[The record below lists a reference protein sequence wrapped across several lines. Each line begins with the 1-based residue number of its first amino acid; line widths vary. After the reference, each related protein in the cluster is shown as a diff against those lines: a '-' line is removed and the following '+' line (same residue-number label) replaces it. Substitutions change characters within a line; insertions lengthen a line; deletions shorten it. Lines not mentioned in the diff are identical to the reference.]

1 MKIRSKVMIL
11 LTLLFV
17 VLCGVAILFQ
27 ETIVMPSFT
36 QLEQSNARI
45 AMNRVRTSVGHDK
58 ETFAV
63 QIMDWGNW
71 AELHA
76 YVRGKFPE
84 FGLRNITPA
93 AMGAIQADAIWITNL
108 DGRVL
113 LTSDKFVPTDLTLD
127 GIVSRGGALRADL
140 PWRTNLGTHASASG
154 LVNTDKGLM
163 IVCSGPI
170 LDGSGSGASVGM
182 ILMGRLLT
190 PAMLHRIESQT
201 DTVIVPQAQPETSGV
216 DRLIETTGV
225 TQVFGTFRDIYGQPV
240 MTLRV
245 DVPREFTAYGR
256 RALQIASASIV
267 AAAVVVLVVM
277 LVLLNRLVLAPLTRV
292 TRHAVAIGKDPEL
305 SATLDFKTAD
315 EFGLLADEFDRMV
328 ARLASTR
335 KELVD
340 QSFEAGFAEMSK
352 GVLHNLGNALTPLGV
367 RLDAL
372 SRRLRESPAEDLCHA
387 AAELAGADGDAGRRA
402 QLLEFIDLG
411 AREMAIMV
419 NETSADLE
427 TMQRQASLMRAS
439 LSEQMR
445 VSRNKAAVLESVKL
459 PELVAQSLDIVPDV
473 SRRRLSIEADESLQ
487 KIGAV
492 RIARTVLRM
501 VLQNLIINAADAVRD
516 SGKDKGVFRVAAE
529 IVTEPDGQQLHL
541 RCEDDGVGI
550 PADQL
555 ERVFEKGFSTKSR
568 DTNHGIGLHWCA
580 NAVLALGGRI
590 WAASG
595 GPGCG
600 AELHLMLPIGAR
612 ESVAAVA

>member
-1 MKIRSKVMIL
+1 MIL

-36 QLEQSNARI
+36 QLERRNAQI
-45 AMNRVRTSVGHDK
+45 AMNRVRTSVEQDK

-71 AELHA
+71 SELHA
-76 YVRGKFPE
+76 FVRGKGQD
-84 FGLRNITPA
+84 FGLHNVTPA
-93 AMGAIQADAIWITNL
+93 AMSAIQADAIWITDL
-108 DGRVL
+108 EGKVL
-113 LTSDKFVPTDLTLD
+113 LSSDKFVHTGLPLD
-127 GIVSRGGALRADL
+127 GILTRGDVLRADL
-140 PWRTNLGTHASASG
+140 PWRRNLGTMAAASG

-163 IVCSGPI
+163 LVVSGPV
-170 LDGSGSGASVGM
+170 LDGSGTGPSVGM
-182 ILMGRLLT
+182 VLMGRLLT
-190 PAMLHRIESQT
+190 PAMLRRIESQT
-201 DTVIVPQAQPETSGV
+201 DTVVSQQAIIEDGNA
-216 DRLIETTGV
+216 DRIIETAGI
-225 TQVFGTFRDIYGQPV
+225 TQVFGSFRDIYGKPV

-245 DVPREFTAYGR
+245 DVPREFTAYGH

-292 TRHAVAIGKDPEL
+292 TRHAVAIGKDPDL
-305 SATLDFKTAD
+305 SARLDFKTSD
-315 EFGLLADEFDRMV
+315 EFGLLADEFDSMV
-328 ARLASTR
+328 ARLATTR
-335 KELVD
+335 KDLVD

-372 SRRLRESPAEDLCHA
+372 SRRLRESPAEDVRQA
-387 AAELAGADGDAGRRA
+387 AAELSGAENEPGRRA

-419 NETSADLE
+419 TETSADLE

-445 VSRNKAAVLESVKL
+445 VSRSRTTVLESVKL

-492 RIARTVLRM
+492 RVARTVLRM

-516 SGKDKGVFRVAAE
+516 AGKDTGVFRVAAE
-529 IVTEPDGQQLHL
+529 IVSEPDGQQLHL
-541 RCEDDGVGI
+541 RCEDNGVGI

-590 WAASG
+590 WAASE
-595 GPGCG
+595 GPGRG
-600 AELHLMLPIGAR
+600 AAMHLMLPIGAR
-612 ESVAAVA
+612 ESGAVA

>member
-11 LTLLFV
+11 LTLLFIA
-17 VLCGVAILFQ
+17 LCGVAILFQ

-36 QLEQSNARI
+36 QLERRNAQI
-45 AMNRVRTSVGHDK
+45 AMNRVRTSVAQDK

-71 AELHA
+71 SELHDF
-76 YVRGKFPE
+76 VRGKGTD
-84 FGLRNITPA
+84 FGLHNVTPA
-93 AMGAIQADAIWITNL
+93 AMSAIQADAIWIANL
-108 DGRVL
+108 DGKVL
-113 LTSDKFVPTDLTLD
+113 LSSDKFVHTGLPLD
-127 GIVSRGGALRADL
+127 GILTRGDELRADL
-140 PWRTNLGTHASASG
+140 PWRSNLGTMAAASG

-163 IVCSGPI
+163 LVVSGPI
-170 LDGSGSGASVGM
+170 LDGSGAGPSVGM
-182 ILMGRLLT
+182 VLMGRLLT
-190 PAMLHRIESQT
+190 PAMLHRIETQT
-201 DTVIVPQAQPETSGV
+201 DTVVSQQTNVEDGIA
-216 DRLIETTGV
+216 DRLLETAGV
-225 TQVFGTFRDIYGQPV
+225 TQVFGSFRDIYGKPV

-245 DVPREFTAYGR
+245 DVPREFTAYGHK
-256 RALQIASASIV
+256 ALQIASASIV

-292 TRHAVAIGKDPEL
+292 TRHAVAIGKDPDL
-305 SATLDFKTAD
+305 TARLDFKTAD
-315 EFGLLADEFDRMV
+315 EFGLLADEFDSMV
-328 ARLASTR
+328 ERLASTR
-335 KELVD
+335 KELID

-372 SRRLRESPAEDLCHA
+372 SRRLRESPAEDVRQA
-387 AAELAGADGDAGRRA
+387 AAELAGAGNEPERRA

-419 NETSADLE
+419 SETSADLE

-445 VSRNKAAVLESVKL
+445 VSRSRAAVLESVKL

-492 RIARTVLRM
+492 RVARTVLRM

-516 SGKDKGVFRVAAE
+516 AGKDTGVFRVAAE
-529 IVTEPDGQQLHL
+529 IVSEPDGQQLHL
-541 RCEDDGVGI
+541 RCEDNGVGI

-568 DTNHGIGLHWCA
+568 ETNHGIGLHWCA

-590 WAASG
+590 WAASE
-595 GPGCG
+595 GPGRG
-600 AELHLMLPIGAR
+600 AAMHLMLPIGAR
-612 ESVAAVA
+612 ESGAVA

>member
-17 VLCGVAILFQ
+17 ALCGVAVLFQ

-36 QLEQSNARI
+36 QLERRNAQI
-45 AMNRVRTSVGHDK
+45 AMNRVRTSVEHDQ

-76 YVRGKFPE
+76 FVRGKDAQ
-84 FGLRNITPA
+84 FGLHNVTPA
-93 AMGAIQADAIWITNL
+93 AMSVIQADAIWITNL
-108 DGRVL
+108 DGQVL
-113 LTSDKFVPTDLTLD
+113 LSSDKFVHTSLPLD
-127 GIVSRGGALRADL
+127 GILTRGDALREDL
-140 PWRTNLGTHASASG
+140 PWRRNLGTMAAASG
-154 LVNTDKGLM
+154 LVNTGKGLM
-163 IVCSGPI
+163 LVVSGPI
-170 LDGSGSGASVGM
+170 LDGSGSGPSVGM
-182 ILMGRLLT
+182 VLMGRLLT
-190 PAMLHRIESQT
+190 PAMLRRIESQT
-201 DTVIVPQAQPETSGV
+201 DTVVAQTSV
-216 DRLIETTGV
+216 ENSSADRLVESGGV
-225 TQVFGTFRDIYGQPV
+225 TQVFGTFRDLYGKPV

-245 DVPREFTAYGR
+245 DVPRDVTAFGH

-267 AAAVVVLVVM
+267 AAAVIVLIVM

-292 TRHAVAIGKDPEL
+292 TRHAVAIGKDPDL
-305 SATLDFKTAD
+305 SARLDFKSSD
-315 EFGLLADEFDRMV
+315 EFGLLADEFDSMV
-328 ARLASTR
+328 ERLATTR
-335 KELVD
+335 KELVE

-372 SRRLRESPAEDLCHA
+372 SRRLRESPAEDVRQA
-387 AAELAGADGDAGRRA
+387 AAELAGAENEPGRRA

-419 NETSADLE
+419 SETSADLE

-445 VSRNKAAVLESVKL
+445 VSRSRAAVLESVKL
-459 PELVAQSLDIVPDV
+459 PDLIAQSLDIVPDA

-492 RIARTVLRM
+492 RVARTVLRM

-516 SGKDKGVFRVAAE
+516 AGKDKGVFRVAAE

-550 PADQL
+550 AADQL

-590 WAASG
+590 WAASE
-595 GPGCG
+595 GPGRG

-612 ESVAAVA
+612 ETGAMA

>member
-27 ETIVMPSFT
+27 ELIVMPSF
-36 QLEQSNARI
+36 QKLEQRNAQI
-45 AMNRVRTSVGHDK
+45 AMNRVRTSVEHDQ

-63 QIMDWGNW
+63 QIMDWANW
-71 AELHA
+71 SELHEF
-76 YVRGKFPE
+76 VRGNFSD
-84 FGLRNITPA
+84 FGLRNVTPA
-93 AMGAIQADAIWITNL
+93 AMGVVQADAIWIANL
-108 DGRVL
+108 DGHVL
-113 LTSDKFVPTDLTLD
+113 LSSDQFVHTGLALE
-127 GIVSRGGALRADL
+127 GIVSRADALRSDL
-140 PWRTNLGTHASASG
+140 PWRGDLGSLHSASG

-163 IVCSGPI
+163 MVVSGPI
-170 LDGSGSGASVGM
+170 LDGSGSGPSVGM
-182 ILMGRLLT
+182 VLMGRLLT
-190 PAMLHRIESQT
+190 PAMIQRIEAQT
-201 DTVIVPQAQPETSGV
+201 DTVIVPQRHLEDGRADRLVETS
-216 DRLIETTGV
+216 GV
-225 TQVFGTFRDIYGQPV
+225 TQVFGSFRDIYGKPV
-240 MTLRV
+240 LTLRV

-256 RALQIASASIV
+256 RALQFASASIV
-267 AAAVVVLVVM
+267 AAAIVVLIVM

-305 SATLDFKTAD
+305 SDRLDFKSAD
-315 EFGLLADEFDRMV
+315 EFGLLADEFDGMV

-340 QSFEAGFAEMSK
+340 QSFQAGFAEMSK

-372 SRRLRESPAEDLCHA
+372 SRRLRESPADDVRQA
-387 AAELAGADGDAGRRA
+387 AAELASADCDAGRKA

-411 AREMAIMV
+411 AREMAVMLSD
-419 NETSADLE
+419 TSTDLE

-445 VSRNKAAVLESVKL
+445 VSPSRAAVLESVKL

-473 SRRRLSIEADESLQ
+473 SRRRLSIEADDSLQ
-487 KIGAV
+487 QIGAV
-492 RIARTVLRM
+492 RVARTVLRM

-529 IVTEPDGQQLHL
+529 IVTDPDGQQLHL
-541 RCEDDGVGI
+541 RCADDGVGI
-550 PADQL
+550 PPDQL

-590 WAASG
+590 WASSE

-600 AELHLMLPIGAR
+600 AEMHLMLPIGAR
-612 ESVAAVA
+612 ETVAVA

>member
-36 QLEQSNARI
+36 QLERRNAQI
-45 AMNRVRTSVGHDK
+45 AMNRVRTSVEQDK

-71 AELHA
+71 SELHA
-76 YVRGKFPE
+76 FVRGKGQD
-84 FGLRNITPA
+84 FGLHNVTPA
-93 AMGAIQADAIWITNL
+93 AMSAIQADAIWITDL
-108 DGRVL
+108 EGKVL
-113 LTSDKFVPTDLTLD
+113 LSSDKFVHTGLPLD
-127 GIVSRGGALRADL
+127 GILTRGDVLRADL
-140 PWRTNLGTHASASG
+140 PWRRNLGTMAAASG

-163 IVCSGPI
+163 LVVSGPV
-170 LDGSGSGASVGM
+170 LDGSGTGPSVGM
-182 ILMGRLLT
+182 VLMGRLLT
-190 PAMLHRIESQT
+190 PAMLRRIESQT
-201 DTVIVPQAQPETSGV
+201 DTVVSQQAIIEDGNA
-216 DRLIETTGV
+216 DRIIETAGI
-225 TQVFGTFRDIYGQPV
+225 TQVFGSFRDIYGKPV

-245 DVPREFTAYGR
+245 DVPREFTAYGH

-292 TRHAVAIGKDPEL
+292 TRHAVAIGKDPDL
-305 SATLDFKTAD
+305 SARLDFKTSD
-315 EFGLLADEFDRMV
+315 EFGLLADEFDSMV
-328 ARLASTR
+328 ARLATTR
-335 KELVD
+335 KDLVD

-372 SRRLRESPAEDLCHA
+372 SRRLRESPAEDVRQA
-387 AAELAGADGDAGRRA
+387 AAELSGAENEPGRRA

-419 NETSADLE
+419 TETSADLE

-445 VSRNKAAVLESVKL
+445 VSRSRTTVLESVKL

-492 RIARTVLRM
+492 RVARTVLRM

-516 SGKDKGVFRVAAE
+516 AGKDTGVFRVAAE
-529 IVTEPDGQQLHL
+529 IVSEPDGQQLHL
-541 RCEDDGVGI
+541 RCEDNGVGI

-590 WAASG
+590 WAASE
-595 GPGCG
+595 GPGRG
-600 AELHLMLPIGAR
+600 AAMHLMLPIGAR
-612 ESVAAVA
+612 ESGAVA

>member
-1 MKIRSKVMIL
+1 MIL

-36 QLEQSNARI
+36 QLERHNAQV
-45 AMNRVRTSVGHDK
+45 AMNRVRTSVEHDQ
-58 ETFAV
+58 ETFSV

-71 AELHA
+71 NELHA
-76 YVRGKFPE
+76 FVRGQVND
-84 FGLRNITPA
+84 FGLHNVTRA
-93 AMGAIQADAIWITNL
+93 AMNAIQADAIWIADL
-108 DGRVL
+108 DGKVVL
-113 LTSDKFVPTDLTLD
+113 SSDKYVHSGLPLD
-127 GIVSRGGALRADL
+127 GILTQGDTLRADL
-140 PWRTNLGTHASASG
+140 PWRQVLGSMGSVSG

-163 IVCSGPI
+163 LVAGGPI
-170 LDGSGSGASVGM
+170 LDGSGSGPSAGM
-182 ILMGRLLT
+182 VMMGRLLT
-190 PAMLHRIESQT
+190 PAMLHRIETQT
-201 DTVIVPQAQPETSGV
+201 DTVVTQSAVEAGGA
-216 DRLIETTGV
+216 DRLVETAGI
-225 TQVFGTFRDIYGQPV
+225 TQIFGSFRDIYGKPV

-245 DVPREFTAYGR
+245 DVPREVTAYGQ
-256 RALQIASASIV
+256 RALAVASASIV
-267 AAAVVVLVVM
+267 AAAVAVLVVM
-277 LVLLNRLVLAPLTRV
+277 LVLLNRLVLQPLTRI
-292 TRHAVAIGKDPEL
+292 TRHAIAISKDPDL
-305 SATLDFKTAD
+305 AVSLNFKTTD
-315 EFGLLADEFDRMV
+315 EFGLLADKFDSMV
-328 ARLASTR
+328 ERLATTR

-372 SRRLRESPAEDLCHA
+372 SRRLRESPAEDVRQA
-387 AAELAGADGDAGRRA
+387 AAELAGAENEPGRRA

-419 NETSADLE
+419 TETSADLE

-445 VSRNKAAVLESVKL
+445 VSRSRTAVLESVKL

-473 SRRRLSIEADESLQ
+473 SRRRLAIEADESLQ
-487 KIGAV
+487 KVGAV
-492 RIARTVLRM
+492 RVARTVLRM

-516 SGKDKGVFRVAAE
+516 AGKDTGVFRVAAE
-529 IVTEPDGQQLHL
+529 IISEPDGPQLHL
-541 RCEDDGVGI
+541 RCEDNGVGI

-590 WAASG
+590 WAASE
-595 GPGCG
+595 GPGRG
-600 AELHLMLPIGAR
+600 AAMHLMLPIGAR
-612 ESVAAVA
+612 ESGAAA

>member
-27 ETIVMPSFT
+27 ETIVMPSFRK
-36 QLEQSNARI
+36 LEQRNAQI
-45 AMNRVRTSVGHDK
+45 AMNRVRTSVEHDK

-63 QIMDWGNW
+63 QIMDWANW
-71 AELHA
+71 SELHEF
-76 YVRGKFPE
+76 VGGKFPE
-84 FGLRNITPA
+84 FGLRNVTPA
-93 AMGAIQADAIWITNL
+93 ALDVIQADALWITNL

-113 LTSDKFVPTDLTLD
+113 LSSDKFVHTGLALD
-127 GIVSRGGALRADL
+127 GIVSRGDALRADL
-140 PWRTNLGTHASASG
+140 PWRRDLGTMNGASG

-163 IVCSGPI
+163 IVVSGPI
-170 LDGSGSGASVGM
+170 LDGSGSGPSVGM
-182 ILMGRLLT
+182 VLMGRLLT
-190 PAMLHRIESQT
+190 PAMFHRIEAQT
-201 DTVIVPQAQPETSGV
+201 DTVVVPQMHLEDGSV
-216 DRLIETTGV
+216 DRLVETSGV
-225 TQVFGTFRDIYGQPV
+225 TQVFGSFRDIYGQPV
-240 MTLRV
+240 LTLRV
-245 DVPREFTAYGR
+245 DVPRDFTAYGR
-256 RALQIASASIV
+256 RALLAASASIV
-267 AAAVVVLVVM
+267 AAAIVVLIVM

-292 TRHAVAIGKDPEL
+292 TRHAVAIGKDPDL
-305 SATLDFKTAD
+305 LARLDFKTAD
-315 EFGLLADEFDRMV
+315 EFGLLADEFDGMV
-328 ARLASTR
+328 ERLSATR

-372 SRRLRESPAEDLCHA
+372 SRRLRESPADDLRLA
-387 AAELAGADGDAGRRA
+387 AAELASADGDADRRA

-411 AREMAIMV
+411 AREMAAMV
-419 NETSADLE
+419 TETSADLE

-445 VSRNKAAVLESVKL
+445 VSRSRVAVLESVRL

-492 RIARTVLRM
+492 RVARTVLRM

-529 IVTEPDGQQLHL
+529 IVSEPDGQQLHL

-550 PADQL
+550 APDQL

-590 WAASG
+590 WAASD
-595 GPGCG
+595 GPGRG
-600 AELHLMLPIGAR
+600 AAMHLMLPIGAR
-612 ESVAAVA
+612 ESEVAA

>member
-36 QLEQSNARI
+36 QLERRNAQI
-45 AMNRVRTSVGHDK
+45 AMNRVRTSVEHDK

-71 AELHA
+71 SELHEF
-76 YVRGKFPE
+76 VLGKGSD
-84 FGLRNITPA
+84 FGLHNVTPA
-93 AMGAIQADAIWITNL
+93 AMSVIQADAIWITNL
-108 DGRVL
+108 DGKVL
-113 LTSDKFVPTDLTLD
+113 LSSDKFVHTGLPLD
-127 GIVSRGGALRADL
+127 GILTRADALRADL
-140 PWRTNLGTHASASG
+140 PWRKNLGTMAAESG

-163 IVCSGPI
+163 LVCSGPI
-170 LDGSGSGASVGM
+170 LDGSGTGPSVGM
-182 ILMGRLLT
+182 VLMGRLLT
-190 PAMLHRIESQT
+190 PAMLRRIETQT
-201 DTVIVPQAQPETSGV
+201 DTVVAQTPVENGMADRLVETSG
-216 DRLIETTGV
+216 I
-225 TQVFGTFRDIYGQPV
+225 TQVFGSFHDIYGKPV

-256 RALQIASASIV
+256 RALQVASASIV
-267 AAAVVVLVVM
+267 AAAVAVLVVM

-292 TRHAVAIGKDPEL
+292 TRHAVEIGKDPDL
-305 SATLDFKTAD
+305 SARLDFKSSD
-315 EFGLLADEFDRMV
+315 EFGLLADEFDSMV
-328 ARLASTR
+328 ARLGATR

-372 SRRLRESPAEDLCHA
+372 SRRLRESPAEDVRQA
-387 AAELAGADGDAGRRA
+387 AAELAGAGNEPERRA

-419 NETSADLE
+419 SETSADLE

-445 VSRNKAAVLESVKL
+445 VSRSRTAVLESVKL

-492 RIARTVLRM
+492 RVARTVLRM

-516 SGKDKGVFRVAAE
+516 AGKDTGVFRVAAE
-529 IVTEPDGQQLHL
+529 IVSEPDGQQLHL
-541 RCEDDGVGI
+541 RCEDNGVGI

-568 DTNHGIGLHWCA
+568 ETNHGIGLHWCA

-590 WAASG
+590 WAASE
-595 GPGCG
+595 GPGRG
-600 AELHLMLPIGAR
+600 AAMHLMLPIGAR
-612 ESVAAVA
+612 ESAAAA

>member
-11 LTLLFV
+11 LTLLFI

-36 QLEQSNARI
+36 QLERRNAQI
-45 AMNRVRTSVGHDK
+45 AMNRVRTSMEHDK

-71 AELHA
+71 SELHA
-76 YVRGKFPE
+76 FVRGE
-84 FGLRNITPA
+84 GRDFGLHNVTPA
-93 AMGAIQADAIWITNL
+93 AMSVIQADAIWITNL
-108 DGRVL
+108 DGKVL
-113 LTSDKFVPTDLTLD
+113 LSSDKFVHTGLPLD
-127 GIVSRGGALRADL
+127 GILTRGDALRADL
-140 PWRTNLGTHASASG
+140 PWRKNLGTMAGARG

-163 IVCSGPI
+163 LVVSGPI
-170 LDGSGSGASVGM
+170 LDGSGTGPSVGM
-182 ILMGRLLT
+182 VLMGRLLT
-190 PAMLHRIESQT
+190 PAMLRRIETQT
-201 DTVIVPQAQPETSGV
+201 DTVVSQQTRVEDGSA
-216 DRLIETTGV
+216 DRLVETDGV
-225 TQVFGTFRDIYGQPV
+225 TQVFGSFRDIYGKPV

-245 DVPREFTAYGR
+245 DVPREFTAYGHK
-256 RALQIASASIV
+256 ALQIASASIV
-267 AAAVVVLVVM
+267 AAAVVVLIVM
-277 LVLLNRLVLAPLTRV
+277 LLLLNRLVLAPLTRV
-292 TRHAVAIGKDPEL
+292 TRHAVAIGKDPDL
-305 SATLDFKTAD
+305 SARLDFKTAD
-315 EFGLLADEFDRMV
+315 EFGLLADEFDSMV
-328 ARLASTR
+328 ARLAATR
-335 KELVD
+335 KELID

-372 SRRLRESPAEDLCHA
+372 SRRLRESPAEDVRQA
-387 AAELAGADGDAGRRA
+387 AAELAGAENEPGRRA

-411 AREMAIMV
+411 AREMAVMV
-419 NETSADLE
+419 SETSADLE

-445 VSRNKAAVLESVKL
+445 VSRSKAVVLESVKL

-492 RIARTVLRM
+492 RVARTVLRM

-516 SGKDKGVFRVAAE
+516 AGKDTGVFRVAAE
-529 IVTEPDGQQLHL
+529 IVVEPDGQQLHL
-541 RCEDDGVGI
+541 RCEDNGVGI

-590 WAASG
+590 WAASE
-595 GPGCG
+595 GPGRG
-600 AELHLMLPIGAR
+600 AAMHLMLPIGAR
-612 ESVAAVA
+612 EAGAMA

>member
-27 ETIVMPSFT
+27 EMIVMPSF
-36 QLEQSNARI
+36 QKLEQRNAQI
-45 AMNRVRTSVGHDK
+45 AMNRVRTSVEHDQ

-63 QIMDWGNW
+63 QIMDWANW
-71 AELHA
+71 SELHEF
-76 YVRGKFPE
+76 VRGNFSD
-84 FGLRNITPA
+84 FGLRNVTSA
-93 AMGAIQADAIWITNL
+93 AMGVIQADAIWIANL
-108 DGRVL
+108 DGHVL
-113 LTSDKFVPTDLTLD
+113 LSSDQFVHTGLALD
-127 GIVSRGGALRADL
+127 GIVSHADALRSDL
-140 PWRTNLGTHASASG
+140 PWRGDLGSLHAASG

-163 IVCSGPI
+163 IVVSGPI
-170 LDGSGSGASVGM
+170 LDGSGSGPSVGM
-182 ILMGRLLT
+182 VLMGRLLT
-190 PAMLHRIESQT
+190 PAMIQRIEAQT
-201 DTVIVPQAQPETSGV
+201 DTVILPQRHLEVGRADRLVETS
-216 DRLIETTGV
+216 EV
-225 TQVFGTFRDIYGQPV
+225 TQVFGSFRDIYGKPV
-240 MTLRV
+240 LTLRV
-245 DVPREFTAYGR
+245 DVPRDFTAYGR
-256 RALQIASASIV
+256 RALQFASASIV
-267 AAAVVVLVVM
+267 AAAIVVLIVM

-305 SATLDFKTAD
+305 SDRLDFKSAD
-315 EFGLLADEFDRMV
+315 EFGLLADEFDGMV

-372 SRRLRESPAEDLCHA
+372 SRRLRESPADDVRQA
-387 AAELAGADGDAGRRA
+387 AAELASADCDASRKA

-411 AREMAIMV
+411 AREMAVMLS
-419 NETSADLE
+419 ETSTDLE

-445 VSRNKAAVLESVKL
+445 VSRSRAAVLESVKL

-473 SRRRLSIEADESLQ
+473 SRRRLSIEADDSLQ
-487 KIGAV
+487 QIGAV
-492 RIARTVLRM
+492 RVARTVLRM

-529 IVTEPDGQQLHL
+529 IVTDPDGQQLHL
-541 RCEDDGVGI
+541 RCADDGVGI
-550 PADQL
+550 PPDQL

-590 WAASG
+590 WASSE

-612 ESVAAVA
+612 ETVAVA

>member
-11 LTLLFV
+11 LTLLFI

-36 QLEQSNARI
+36 QLERRNAQI
-45 AMNRVRTSVGHDK
+45 AMNRVRTSVEQDK

-71 AELHA
+71 SELHA
-76 YVRGKFPE
+76 FVRGKGQD
-84 FGLRNITPA
+84 FGLHNVTPA
-93 AMGAIQADAIWITNL
+93 AMSAIQADAIWITDL
-108 DGRVL
+108 EGKVL
-113 LTSDKFVPTDLTLD
+113 LSSDKFVHTGLPLD
-127 GIVSRGGALRADL
+127 GILTRGDVLRADL
-140 PWRTNLGTHASASG
+140 PWRRNLGTMAAASG

-163 IVCSGPI
+163 LVVSGPV
-170 LDGSGSGASVGM
+170 LDGSGTGPSVGM
-182 ILMGRLLT
+182 VLMGRLLT
-190 PAMLHRIESQT
+190 PAMLRRIESQT
-201 DTVIVPQAQPETSGV
+201 DTVVSQQAIIEDGNA
-216 DRLIETTGV
+216 DRIIETAGI
-225 TQVFGTFRDIYGQPV
+225 TQVFGSFRDIYGKPV

-245 DVPREFTAYGR
+245 DVPREFTAYGH

-292 TRHAVAIGKDPEL
+292 TRHAVAIGKDPDL
-305 SATLDFKTAD
+305 SARLDFKTSD
-315 EFGLLADEFDRMV
+315 EFGLLADEFDSMV
-328 ARLASTR
+328 ARLATTR
-335 KELVD
+335 KDLVD

-372 SRRLRESPAEDLCHA
+372 SRRLRESPAEDVRQA
-387 AAELAGADGDAGRRA
+387 AAELSGAENEPGRRA

-419 NETSADLE
+419 TETSADLE

-445 VSRNKAAVLESVKL
+445 VSRSRTTVLESVKL

-492 RIARTVLRM
+492 RVARTVLRM

-516 SGKDKGVFRVAAE
+516 AGKDTGVFRVAAE
-529 IVTEPDGQQLHL
+529 IVSEPDGQQLHL
-541 RCEDDGVGI
+541 RCEDNGVGI

-590 WAASG
+590 WAASE
-595 GPGCG
+595 GPGRG
-600 AELHLMLPIGAR
+600 AAMHLMLPIGAR
-612 ESVAAVA
+612 ESGAVA

>member
-1 MKIRSKVMIL
+1 MIL

-36 QLEQSNARI
+36 QLERRNAQI
-45 AMNRVRTSVGHDK
+45 AMNRVRTSVEQDK

-71 AELHA
+71 SELHA
-76 YVRGKFPE
+76 FVRGKGQD
-84 FGLRNITPA
+84 FGLHNVTPA
-93 AMGAIQADAIWITNL
+93 AMSAIQADAIWITDL
-108 DGRVL
+108 EGKVL
-113 LTSDKFVPTDLTLD
+113 LSSDKFVHTGLPLD
-127 GIVSRGGALRADL
+127 GILTRGDVLRADL
-140 PWRTNLGTHASASG
+140 PWRRNLGTMAAASG

-163 IVCSGPI
+163 LVVSGPV
-170 LDGSGSGASVGM
+170 LDGSGTGPSVGM
-182 ILMGRLLT
+182 VLMGRL
-190 PAMLHRIESQT
+190 IESQT
-201 DTVIVPQAQPETSGV
+201 DTVVSQQAIIEDGNA
-216 DRLIETTGV
+216 DRIIETAGI
-225 TQVFGTFRDIYGQPV
+225 TQVFGSFRDIYGKPV

-245 DVPREFTAYGR
+245 DVPREFTAYGH

-292 TRHAVAIGKDPEL
+292 TRHAVAIGKDPDL
-305 SATLDFKTAD
+305 SARLDFKTSD
-315 EFGLLADEFDRMV
+315 EFGLLADEFDSMV
-328 ARLASTR
+328 ARLATTR
-335 KELVD
+335 KDLVD

-372 SRRLRESPAEDLCHA
+372 SRRLRESPAEDVRQA
-387 AAELAGADGDAGRRA
+387 AAELSGAENEPGRRA

-419 NETSADLE
+419 TETSADLE

-445 VSRNKAAVLESVKL
+445 VSRSRTTVLESVKL

-492 RIARTVLRM
+492 RVARTVLRM

-516 SGKDKGVFRVAAE
+516 AGKDTGVFRVAAE
-529 IVTEPDGQQLHL
+529 IVSEPDGQQLHL
-541 RCEDDGVGI
+541 RCEDNGVGI

-590 WAASG
+590 WAASE
-595 GPGCG
+595 GPGRG
-600 AELHLMLPIGAR
+600 AAMHLMLPIGAR
-612 ESVAAVA
+612 ESGAVA

>member
-27 ETIVMPSFT
+27 EMIVMPSF
-36 QLEQSNARI
+36 QKLEQRNAQI
-45 AMNRVRTSVGHDK
+45 AMNRVRTSVEHDQ

-63 QIMDWGNW
+63 QIMDWANW
-71 AELHA
+71 SELHEF
-76 YVRGKFPE
+76 VRGNFSD
-84 FGLRNITPA
+84 FGLRNVTSA
-93 AMGAIQADAIWITNL
+93 AMGVIQADAIWIANL
-108 DGRVL
+108 DGHVL
-113 LTSDKFVPTDLTLD
+113 LSSDQFVHTGLALD
-127 GIVSRGGALRADL
+127 GIVSHADALRSDL
-140 PWRTNLGTHASASG
+140 PWRGDLGSLHAASG

-163 IVCSGPI
+163 IVVSGPI
-170 LDGSGSGASVGM
+170 LDGSGSGPSVGM
-182 ILMGRLLT
+182 VLMGRLLT
-190 PAMLHRIESQT
+190 PAMIQRIEAQT
-201 DTVIVPQAQPETSGV
+201 DTVIVPQRHLEDGHADRLVETS
-216 DRLIETTGV
+216 EV
-225 TQVFGTFRDIYGQPV
+225 TQVFGSFRDIYGKPV
-240 MTLRV
+240 LTLRV
-245 DVPREFTAYGR
+245 DVPRDFTAYGR
-256 RALQIASASIV
+256 RALQFASASIV
-267 AAAVVVLVVM
+267 AAAIVVLIVM

-305 SATLDFKTAD
+305 SDRLDFKSAD
-315 EFGLLADEFDRMV
+315 EFGLLADEFDGMV

-372 SRRLRESPAEDLCHA
+372 SRRLRESPADDVRQA
-387 AAELAGADGDAGRRA
+387 AAELASADCDASRKA

-411 AREMAIMV
+411 AREMAVMLS
-419 NETSADLE
+419 ETSTDLE

-445 VSRNKAAVLESVKL
+445 VSRSRAAVLESVKL

-473 SRRRLSIEADESLQ
+473 SRRRLSIEADDSLQ
-487 KIGAV
+487 QIGAV
-492 RIARTVLRM
+492 RVARTVLRM

-529 IVTEPDGQQLHL
+529 IVTDPDGQQLHL
-541 RCEDDGVGI
+541 RCADDGVGI
-550 PADQL
+550 PPDQL

-590 WAASG
+590 WASSE

-600 AELHLMLPIGAR
+600 AEMHLMLPIGAR
-612 ESVAAVA
+612 ETVAVA

>member
-27 ETIVMPSFT
+27 ELIVMPSF
-36 QLEQSNARI
+36 QKLEQRNAQI
-45 AMNRVRTSVGHDK
+45 AMNRVRTSVEHDQ

-63 QIMDWGNW
+63 QIMDWANW
-71 AELHA
+71 SELHEF
-76 YVRGKFPE
+76 VRGNFSD
-84 FGLRNITPA
+84 FGLRNVTPA
-93 AMGAIQADAIWITNL
+93 AMGVVQADAIWIANL
-108 DGRVL
+108 DGHVL
-113 LTSDKFVPTDLTLD
+113 LSSDQFVHTGLALE
-127 GIVSRGGALRADL
+127 GIVSRADALRSDL
-140 PWRTNLGTHASASG
+140 PWRGDLGSLHSASG

-163 IVCSGPI
+163 MVVSGPI
-170 LDGSGSGASVGM
+170 LDGSGSGPSVGM
-182 ILMGRLLT
+182 VLMGRLLT
-190 PAMLHRIESQT
+190 PAMIQRIEAQT
-201 DTVIVPQAQPETSGV
+201 DTVIVPQRHLEDGRADRLVETS
-216 DRLIETTGV
+216 GV
-225 TQVFGTFRDIYGQPV
+225 TQVFGSFRDIYGKPV
-240 MTLRV
+240 LTLRV

-256 RALQIASASIV
+256 RALQFASASIV
-267 AAAVVVLVVM
+267 AAAIVVLIVM

-305 SATLDFKTAD
+305 SDRLDFKSAD
-315 EFGLLADEFDRMV
+315 EFGLLADEFDGMV

-340 QSFEAGFAEMSK
+340 QSFQAGFAEMSK

-372 SRRLRESPAEDLCHA
+372 SRRLRESPADDVRQA
-387 AAELAGADGDAGRRA
+387 AAELASADCDAGRKA

-411 AREMAIMV
+411 AREMAVMLSD
-419 NETSADLE
+419 TSTDLE

-445 VSRNKAAVLESVKL
+445 VSPSRAAVLESVKL

-473 SRRRLSIEADESLQ
+473 SRRRLSIEADDSLQ
-487 KIGAV
+487 QIGAV
-492 RIARTVLRM
+492 RVARTVLRM

-516 SGKDKGVFRVAAE
+516 SGKDKGIFRVAAE
-529 IVTEPDGQQLHL
+529 IVTDPDGQQLHL
-541 RCEDDGVGI
+541 RCADDGVGI
-550 PADQL
+550 PPDQL

-590 WAASG
+590 WASSE

-600 AELHLMLPIGAR
+600 AEMHLMLPIGAR
-612 ESVAAVA
+612 ETVAVA

>member
-1 MKIRSKVMIL
+1 MIL

-27 ETIVMPSFT
+27 ETIVMPSFRK
-36 QLEQSNARI
+36 LEQRNAQI
-45 AMNRVRTSVGHDK
+45 AMNRVRTSIEHDQ

-71 AELHA
+71 SELHQF
-76 YVRGKFPE
+76 VRGKFPE
-84 FGLRNITPA
+84 FGLHNVTPA
-93 AMGAIQADAIWITNL
+93 ALGVIQADALWITNL

-113 LTSDKFVPTDLTLD
+113 LSSDKFVHTGFALD
-127 GIVSRGGALRADL
+127 GIVSHGDALRADL
-140 PWRTNLGTHASASG
+140 PWRRDLGTMTGASG

-163 IVCSGPI
+163 IVVSGPI
-170 LDGSGSGASVGM
+170 LDGSGSGPSVGM
-182 ILMGRLLT
+182 VLMGRLLT
-190 PAMLHRIESQT
+190 PAMFHRIEAQT
-201 DTVIVPQAQPETSGV
+201 DTVVVPQRQLEDGAADRLVETS
-216 DRLIETTGV
+216 GV
-225 TQVFGTFRDIYGQPV
+225 TQVFGSFRDIYGQPV
-240 MTLRV
+240 LTLRV

-256 RALQIASASIV
+256 RALLAASASIV
-267 AAAVVVLVVM
+267 AAAIVVLIVM

-292 TRHAVAIGKDPEL
+292 TRHAVAIGKDPDL
-305 SATLDFKTAD
+305 LTRLDFKTSD
-315 EFGLLADEFDRMV
+315 EFGLLADEFDGMV
-328 ARLASTR
+328 ERLSATR

-372 SRRLRESPAEDLCHA
+372 SRRLRESPADDLRLA
-387 AAELAGADGDAGRRA
+387 AAELASADGDAERKA

-411 AREMAIMV
+411 AREIAAMV
-419 NETSADLE
+419 TETSQDLE

-445 VSRNKAAVLESVKL
+445 VSRSRAAVLESVRL

-492 RIARTVLRM
+492 RVARTVLRM

-529 IVTEPDGQQLHL
+529 IVSEPDGQQLHL

-550 PADQL
+550 PQDQL

-590 WAASG
+590 WAASE
-595 GPGCG
+595 GPGRG
-600 AELHLMLPIGAR
+600 AAMHLMLPIGVR
-612 ESVAAVA
+612 ESGVAA

>member
-27 ETIVMPSFT
+27 ELIVMPSF
-36 QLEQSNARI
+36 QKLEQRNAQI
-45 AMNRVRTSVGHDK
+45 AMNRVRTSVEHDQ

-63 QIMDWGNW
+63 QIMDWANW
-71 AELHA
+71 SELHEF
-76 YVRGKFPE
+76 VRGNFSD
-84 FGLRNITPA
+84 FGLRNVTPA
-93 AMGAIQADAIWITNL
+93 AMGVVQADAIWIANL
-108 DGRVL
+108 DGHVL
-113 LTSDKFVPTDLTLD
+113 LSSDQFVHTGLALE
-127 GIVSRGGALRADL
+127 GIVSRADALRSDL
-140 PWRTNLGTHASASG
+140 PWRGDLGSLHSASG

-163 IVCSGPI
+163 MVVSGPI
-170 LDGSGSGASVGM
+170 LDGSGSGPSVGM
-182 ILMGRLLT
+182 VLMGRLLT
-190 PAMLHRIESQT
+190 PAMIHRIEAQT
-201 DTVIVPQAQPETSGV
+201 DTVIVPQRHLEDGRADRLVETS
-216 DRLIETTGV
+216 GV
-225 TQVFGTFRDIYGQPV
+225 TQVFGSFRDIYGKPV
-240 MTLRV
+240 LTLRV

-256 RALQIASASIV
+256 RALQFASASIV
-267 AAAVVVLVVM
+267 AAAIVVLIVM

-305 SATLDFKTAD
+305 SDRLDFKSAD
-315 EFGLLADEFDRMV
+315 EFGLLADEFDGMV

-340 QSFEAGFAEMSK
+340 QSFQAGFAEMSK

-372 SRRLRESPAEDLCHA
+372 SRRLRESPADDVRQA
-387 AAELAGADGDAGRRA
+387 AAELASADCDAGRKA

-411 AREMAIMV
+411 AREMAVMLSD
-419 NETSADLE
+419 TSTDLE

-445 VSRNKAAVLESVKL
+445 VSPSRAAVLESVKL

-473 SRRRLSIEADESLQ
+473 SRRRLSIEADDSLQ
-487 KIGAV
+487 QIGAV
-492 RIARTVLRM
+492 RVARTVLRM

-529 IVTEPDGQQLHL
+529 IVTDPDGQQLHL
-541 RCEDDGVGI
+541 RCADDGVGI
-550 PADQL
+550 PPDQL

-590 WAASG
+590 WASSE

-600 AELHLMLPIGAR
+600 AEMHLMLPIGAR
-612 ESVAAVA
+612 ETVAVA

>member
-11 LTLLFV
+11 LTLLFI

-36 QLEQSNARI
+36 QLERRNAQV
-45 AMNRVRTSVGHDK
+45 AMNRVRTSVEHDK

-71 AELHA
+71 SELHSF
-76 YVRGKFPE
+76 VHGKGSD
-84 FGLRNITPA
+84 FGLHNITPA
-93 AMGAIQADAIWITNL
+93 AMSVIQADAIWITNL

-113 LTSDKFVPTDLTLD
+113 LSSDKFVHKGLPLD
-127 GIVSRGGALRADL
+127 GILTRGDELRADL
-140 PWRTNLGTHASASG
+140 PWRKNLGTMAAARG

-163 IVCSGPI
+163 LVVSGPI
-170 LDGSGSGASVGM
+170 LDGSGTGPSVGM
-182 ILMGRLLT
+182 VLMGRLLT
-190 PAMLHRIESQT
+190 PAMLRRIETQT
-201 DTVIVPQAQPETSGV
+201 DTVVSQQTSVEDGFA
-216 DRLIETTGV
+216 DRLVETAGV
-225 TQVFGTFRDIYGQPV
+225 TQVFGSFRDIYGKPV

-245 DVPREFTAYGR
+245 DVPREFTAYGHK
-256 RALQIASASIV
+256 ALQIASASIV

-292 TRHAVAIGKDPEL
+292 TRHAVAIGKDPDL
-305 SATLDFKTAD
+305 SARLDFKTAD
-315 EFGLLADEFDRMV
+315 EFGLLGDEFDSMV
-328 ARLASTR
+328 ARLAATR

-372 SRRLRESPAEDLCHA
+372 SRRLRESPAEDVRQA
-387 AAELAGADGDAGRRA
+387 AAELAGAGNDPGRRA

-411 AREMAIMV
+411 AREMAVMV
-419 NETSADLE
+419 SETSADLE

-445 VSRNKAAVLESVKL
+445 VSRSRTAVLETVKL

-492 RIARTVLRM
+492 RVARTVLRM

-516 SGKDKGVFRVAAE
+516 AGKDTGVFRVAAE
-529 IVTEPDGQQLHL
+529 IVSEPDGQQLHL
-541 RCEDDGVGI
+541 RCEDNGVGI

-590 WAASG
+590 WAASE
-595 GPGCG
+595 GPGRG
-600 AELHLMLPIGAR
+600 AAMHLMLPIGAR
-612 ESVAAVA
+612 ESGAAT